1 MHSRPWMAA
10 FALGGRVRF
19 FEAGELRLA
28 VLSLLAE
35 KPRHGYQLMK
45 EMEERSGGLYR
56 GSAGSIYPT
65 LQQLLTEKLISAER
79 HEGRRVYSLTVAGRR
94 ELQRSPDAVRRIWE
108 RAERWEDWGACM
120 GPETMTAVGPLTEI
134 WKAAMRASTRVAGR
148 PAAEQK
154 LREILERTR
163 RELERL

>member
-1 MHSRPWMAA
+1 MAA

-28 VLSLLAE
+28 VLSLLGE
-35 KPRHGYQLMK
+35 KPQHGYQLMK

-65 LQQLLTEKLISAER
+65 LQQLAEERLIASDRQA
-79 HEGRRVYSLTVAGRR
+79 GRRVYTLTPAGRK
-94 ELQRSPDAVRRIWE
+94 ELQRDPDAVRRIWA

-120 GPETMTAVGPLTEI
+120 GPETIAAIGPLTEI
-134 WKAAMRASTRVAGR
+134 LKAAMRASGRVSGKR
-148 PAAEQK
+148 AAEQK
-154 LREILERTR
+154 LRDILERTR
-163 RELERL
+163 RELEQL